1 MNRDQGSAVAA
12 LVVHVGEHPLIDFDE
27 CMSSPCDRVAAFA
40 RRTAVQT
47 VAAGLLT
54 THENPTPVE
63 LAFTE
68 HVAHFATTG
77 RYRFEQCNA
86 LPCVNYQEL
95 PRAAHVV
102 IARQQLG
109 LPVAADRIAR
119 VFAGMGAIPD
129 VEVSRAIRTIEAI
142 NARRRRSVE
151 PISSL
156 DLADAINEL
165 VKRLDQANAQIEQ
178 LTTWQ
183 RDDRDKIEQ
192 VEAGHDQVAESLLP
206 IVNRWREVQA
216 DESATFIGGQPLRFA
231 SAADIAEAVYS
242 RLRIADTFA
251 SDDTAADEEGW
262 SWARAEHH
270 RGVAAVLAAMYAT
283 ATEREL
289 DAAVRDPFEGIKSYP
304 LADWSRSYDPRL
316 FAPEPDAKVKL
327 DVTDVKR
334 AADGITVTGVVP
346 GTLFADLGKMPVGG
360 YSIGVPKSAVG
371 RVKRLMPNGA
381 LVEIPGNIA
390 VRWHDGATDELVE
403 LGRDGIERRFKDGV
417 WTPAQVD
424 DSATVVGVDEL
435 GSVLDEI
442 HVFTAAEDGKTVAEA
457 LADGDMVE
465 VPGVLYDAP
474 EGGNR
479 IVPDADGN
487 HYTEVPTTYA
497 GPADELG
504 NDDVDGPTDTDD
516 GVDW

>member
-1 MNRDQGSAVAA
+1 MKDA
-12 LVVHVGEHPLIDFDE
+12 
-27 CMSSPCDRVAAFA
+27 
-40 RRTAVQT
+40 
-47 VAAGLLT
+47 
-54 THENPTPVE
+54 TPVE
-63 LAFTE
+63 LAFIE
-68 HVAHFATTG
+68 HAAHFHTTG
-77 RYRFEQCNA
+77 RYRFEDCPS
-86 LPCVNYQEL
+86 LPCDNFM
-95 PRAAHVV
+95 PT
-102 IARQQLG
+102 ARNSVAVAMRLGKG
-109 LPVAADRIAR
+109 LPVAGDRLDTLSERAQLVATLKTHSEMFFR
-119 VFAGMGAIPD
+119 SSGHDLAFEHCVDAPCVGWHRA
-129 VEVSRAIRTIEAI
+129 SRAAMMAELVNAPVDVRAFRTLEEARAARDVPAPGGYAAAMLHDALDECGKRYAAVNKRVDDLAAWRRSDSDTIE
-142 NARRRRSVE
+142 RV
-151 PISSL
+151 
-156 DLADAINEL
+156 
-165 VKRLDQANAQIEQ
+165 V
-178 LTTWQ
+178 
-183 RDDRDKIEQ
+183 
-192 VEAGHDQVAESLLP
+192 AGHDQVAESLLP
-206 IVNRWREVQA
+206 IVNRFREVRA
-216 DESATFIGGQPLRFA
+216 AEAETFIDGQPLQFA
-231 SAADIAEAVYS
+231 DAADIAAAVYS

-270 RGVAAVLAAMYAT
+270 RGVAAVLATMYAT

-289 DAAVRDPFEGIKSYP
+289 DAAVEPGPYIKEATWARNYANDM
-304 LADWSRSYDPRL
+304 LYG
-316 FAPEPDAKVKL
+316 APEPDAKIKVN
-327 DVTDVKR
+327 VTDVQR
-334 AADGITVTGVVP
+334 GADGITVTGVVP
-346 GTLFADLGKMPVGG
+346 GALFADLGKMPVGG

-403 LGRDGIERRFKDGV
+403 LGRDGVERRFKDGV
-417 WTPAQVD
+417 WTPARVD

-487 HYTEVPTTYA
+487 HYTEAPTTYA
-497 GPADELG
+497 GPAD
-504 NDDVDGPTDTDD
+504 TDD